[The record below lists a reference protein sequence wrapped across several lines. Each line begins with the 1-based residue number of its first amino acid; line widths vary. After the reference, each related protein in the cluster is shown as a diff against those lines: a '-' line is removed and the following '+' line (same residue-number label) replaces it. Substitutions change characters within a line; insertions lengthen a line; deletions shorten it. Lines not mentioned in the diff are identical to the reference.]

1 MNIKSIGF
9 TAAFGASIFLTSCEK
24 DLELKNEF
32 GLTPTN
38 AFTDLAAYSRQLS
51 GVYGTFASPEYYNGY
66 VMVTDILSDD
76 CYETIESQVNFNQV
90 HNWLY
95 DASDRQ
101 RTFFTSMW
109 RVPYN
114 AVLQANY
121 IISGI
126 DAFKN
131 TSEGFYNRVLGQAL
145 AARAIAHFD
154 VLKAYADNLDR
165 NSRGL
170 GIPYKS
176 DTCITFPA
184 RSPVQVV
191 STRRYRPTC
200 PPAAIV
206 GYGRSRKWK
215 CV

>member
-76 CYETIESQVNFNQV
+76 CYETIESLVNFNQV

-109 RVPYN
+109 RDPYN

-145 AARAIAHFD
+145 APGPLPISMYSKRTQIILTGTVQAWVFRINQIPVSLFLSAH
-154 VLKAYADNLDR
+154 R
-165 NSRGL
+165 CR
-170 GIPYKS
+170 
-176 DTCITFPA
+176 
-184 RSPVQVV
+184 
-191 STRRYRPTC
+191 
-200 PPAAIV
+200 
-206 GYGRSRKWK
+206 
-215 CV
+215 